1 MHCFITAQIE
11 QPCHKVDYIPLG
23 SAAEAEEIILVQL
36 DKSEINY
43 VSKRLEQDY
52 SIVHCV
58 DITELADFIK
68 RRELKCHEK

>member
-1 MHCFITAQIE
+1 MRDPLPLI
-11 QPCHKVDYIPLG
+11 VDLRVHHHFR
-23 SAAEAEEIILVQL
+23 AEIILVQL